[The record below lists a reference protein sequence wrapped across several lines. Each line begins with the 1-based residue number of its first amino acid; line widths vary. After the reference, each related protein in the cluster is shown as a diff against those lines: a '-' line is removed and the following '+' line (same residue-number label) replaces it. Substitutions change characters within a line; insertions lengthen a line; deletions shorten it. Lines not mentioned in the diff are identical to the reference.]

1 MNNHVPYIVMNIFFV
16 PMIAIWIRYRRQNW
30 KMVLSGEF
38 LVRYAVYTCVVS
50 LITEC
55 ISVVIRQFIGLE
67 YGWDS
72 TYYSLAA
79 ICVATIL
86 PYGMEA
92 FEKNVKL
99 KCEITKEESKKNE
112 KE

>member
-1 MNNHVPYIVMNIFFV
+1 MSNHVPYIVMNIFFV

-30 KMVLSGEF
+30 KMVFSSEF
-38 LVRYAVYTCVVS
+38 LVRYGVYTCVIS

-55 ISVVIRQFIGLE
+55 ISVVIRHFIGLE
-67 YGWDS
+67 FGWDS
-72 TYYSLAA
+72 TYYSILA
-79 ICVATIL
+79 IGVSVLL
-86 PYGMEA
+86 PYAMEA

-99 KCEITKEESKKNE
+99 ECEITKEESKKNE